1 MNKSASNTLSVA
13 HFKEKKKQHKTPKT
27 KPTNKK
33 TPRAGF
39 LRFPGGG
46 VITHTQEHLQT
57 PVFFGAS

>member
-13 HFKEKKKQHKTPKT
+13 HFKEKKTTQNTQNQTHQQ
-27 KPTNKK
+27 KK
-33 TPRAGF
+33 NPCAGF